1 MWVRTTL
8 TIERWTT
15 EETEGKTDGW
25 DESSSKGQA
34 PRSRS
39 SNFCQ
44 QLSGRP
50 EPPPMKR
57 GSKALRAGRCLGIP
71 GVTSQSP
78 PDGAG
83 PERHFPGDINRLP
96 SWERG
101 HLLAGVA
108 SSTDASTFSS
118 EGEFKETDRCC
129 WKHKQCTGHIIH
141 PFTSDYSHCN
151 LHLHAVSHCDCDSS
165 VKECSE
171 KANSC
176 SSQDADQTCSRDVG
190 STCFN
195 IIPSPCFELI
205 PEEECVERV
214 WYGWCKSY
222 RPISVAVIHH
232 PIHHEF
238 GDDDLNE
245 EEEEEEEERKPP
257 IPTQVGPTAT
267 RPDIGPGTVTGII
280 TGSPDSAAPITIWRS
295 ESPTGKSQGSKVIKK
310 VKKKKEKEKD
320 KEEETDEKAKLKKKV
335 KKGKLTKKK
344 SPVKSESSPPDL
356 SRSLS
361 PRELA
366 RMSESSPESPG
377 SEDSYH
383 DAGQEEPSSEDTV
396 AFSAKKR
403 EKNTVQAKKNGP
415 KVSQG
420 GKVIKRKSPPVSN
433 PNLS

>member
-151 LHLHAVSHCDCDSS
+151 LHLHAVSHCDCDS
-165 VKECSE
+165 
-171 KANSC
+171 
-176 SSQDADQTCSRDVG
+176 R
-190 STCFN
+190 
-195 IIPSPCFELI
+195 
-205 PEEECVERV
+205 
-214 WYGWCKSY
+214 CKSY

>member
-25 DESSSKGQA
+25 DESSSK
-34 PRSRS
+34 
-39 SNFCQ
+39 
-44 QLSGRP
+44 
-50 EPPPMKR
+50 
-57 GSKALRAGRCLGIP
+57 
-71 GVTSQSP
+71 
-78 PDGAG
+78 
-83 PERHFPGDINRLP
+83 DINRLP